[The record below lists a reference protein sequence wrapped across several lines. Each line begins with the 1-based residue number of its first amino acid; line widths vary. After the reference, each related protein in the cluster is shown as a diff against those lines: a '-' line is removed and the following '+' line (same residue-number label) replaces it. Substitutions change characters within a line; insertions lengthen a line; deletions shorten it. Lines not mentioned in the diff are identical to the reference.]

1 MLNHFSFADFQQE
14 RVTHTLKK
22 ALFHSVD
29 QNILIREMEDSSW
42 I

>member
-14 RVTHTLKK
+14 HVTGTLKK
-22 ALFHSVD
+22 ALFHSVN
-29 QNILIREMEDSSW
+29 QNILISEMEDSSW

>member
-22 ALFHSVD
+22 ALFHSVN